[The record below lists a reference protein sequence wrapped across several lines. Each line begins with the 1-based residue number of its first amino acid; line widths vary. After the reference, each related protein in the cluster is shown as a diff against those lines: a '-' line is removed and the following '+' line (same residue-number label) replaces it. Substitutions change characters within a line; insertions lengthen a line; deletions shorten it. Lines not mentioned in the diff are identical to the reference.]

1 MKTQFKFPKLTTF
14 IVVTAFIFNYGCK
27 SNSVTPSVDACTT
40 NAELVSKAAS
50 TFTNSPTKAN
60 CEAYLAS
67 INTYI
72 DSCPGLTT
80 TQRADYKAQIA
91 ATKCQ

>member
-1 MKTQFKFPKLTTF
+1 MKNQFKFPKLSVLLLSAGLILSYSCKKDEPVTT
-14 IVVTAFIFNYGCK
+14 
-27 SNSVTPSVDACTT
+27 VDACVT
-40 NAELVSKAAS
+40 NADLVSKAAT
-50 TFTNSPTKAN
+50 TFSNAPTKTN

-67 INTYI
+67 VNKYL

-80 TQRADYKAQIA
+80 AQRAQYKADLA

>member
-1 MKTQFKFPKLTTF
+1 MKNFPKLSVFVIAFVFF
-14 IVVTAFIFNYGCK
+14 ISYGCK
-27 SNSVTPSVDACTT
+27 KDEVVSVDACSA
-40 NAELVSKAAS
+40 NATLVSNAA
-50 TFTNSPTKAN
+50 TLYGNSPTKAN

-67 INTYI
+67 VNKYL

-80 TQRADYKAQIA
+80 AQRTQYKADIA

>member
-1 MKTQFKFPKLTTF
+1 MKNFPKRSVF
-14 IVVTAFIFNYGCK
+14 VVALGLLLSYGCK
-27 SNSVTPSVDACTT
+27 KDEAVVSVDACSA
-40 NAELVSKAAS
+40 NATLVSNAAT
-50 TFTNSPTKAN
+50 TFSNSPTKTN

-67 INTYI
+67 LNKYL

-80 TQRADYKAQIA
+80 AQRTQYKADIA

>member
-1 MKTQFKFPKLTTF
+1 MKNQFKFSKLSVF
-14 IVVTAFIFNYGCK
+14 VIAICLFLSNGCK
-27 SNSVTPSVDACTT
+27 KDEAVVSADACAV
-40 NAELVSKAAS
+40 NADLASKAAT
-50 TFTNSPTKAN
+50 TFSNSPTKTN

-67 INTYI
+67 VNKYL

-80 TQRADYKAQIA
+80 AQRADYKAQIA

>member
-1 MKTQFKFPKLTTF
+1 MKNFPKLSVF
-14 IVVTAFIFNYGCK
+14 VIAAGLLLSYSCKKDEAVV
-27 SNSVTPSVDACTT
+27 SVDACVA
-40 NAELVSKAAS
+40 NADLVSKAATTYS
-50 TFTNSPTKAN
+50 NSPTKTN

-67 INTYI
+67 VNKYL

-80 TQRADYKAQIA
+80 AQRTQYKADIA